1 MADDAS
7 FRSNPMKRGVA
18 GKTIRGEIGMGRD
31 RPTGGHHELRVDKR
45 NTQHHEQVDTD
56 KQ

>member
-1 MADDAS
+1 
-7 FRSNPMKRGVA
+7 MKRGVA
-18 GKTIRGEIGMGRD
+18 GKTIPRQIGMGRD
-31 RPTGGHHELRVDKR
+31 ERTGGDHELRVDKR